1 MGSKV
6 TLATYTR
13 RFEFREA
20 GVTIRT
26 KFVAT
31 LQPYVVGEEAKGQQ
45 LPLMVSLLDPEG

>member
-1 MGSKV
+1 M
-6 TLATYTR
+6 ATYAR

-31 LQPYVVGEEAKGQQ
+31 LQPCVVGEEAKGQQ
-45 LPLMVSLLDPEG
+45 LPLMVSLVDAEY